1 MAPSEE
7 ETMAERKKSRG
18 HLRRPSAEELC
29 ACAARDYLEVSTAEC
44 EGLLPFV
51 DEYLDMLD
59 EVEELPELRPPL
71 RHAMRDPG
79 REPRPDEDP
88 YNAFTRLC
96 RIEGTGRGPLAGKRV
111 GVKDN
116 IAVAGVPLT
125 NGSRTLSSIPSVDAV
140 VVERILDAGGTIV
153 GKLNLDDFSSSGYG
167 DTSFFG
173 ATRNPRKPTHSPG
186 GSSSGAGSAVASGA
200 VDVALGADQGG
211 SVRIPAAMCGCVG
224 IKATHGLVPSFGITY
239 MDHTLDSI
247 GPLGATVE
255 DVAALLAVIA
265 GHDWRDPQWVRG
277 PLEVDDY
284 RSAVDEPPDDLRIG
298 VVREALDESLCAP
311 AVVDATERAI
321 DALRGEAASVELV
334 SIPLWRSGFAIWAS
348 VLLAGWPA
356 MIRSDGMGYGHF
368 GYVDVPRVHATALV
382 RRQEAN
388 LFSPFMKLV
397 LLVNTFVERNYF
409 GTVFA
414 KAQNQRLALRRAV
427 DEALAQCDLLLTP
440 TVPHVATGLPAGRLS
455 EIDALSKSVT
465 QTLLTCQLNATG
477 HPALA
482 LPSGTDSDGL
492 PTSVQIIGR
501 QFDERRMFRAAFALE
516 RLLDVDLKVASVA

>member
-1 MAPSEE
+1 
-7 ETMAERKKSRG
+7 MAERKRSRG
-18 HLRRPSAEELC
+18 HLRRPSAEELR
-29 ACAARDYLEVSTAEC
+29 ACAARDYLELSIGEC
-44 EGLLPFV
+44 EALLPFV
-51 DEYLDMLD
+51 DEYLEVLD
-59 EVEELPELRPPL
+59 EVEELPELLPPL
-71 RHAMRDPG
+71 RHVTRDPG
-79 REPRPDEDP
+79 RAPRPEEDP

-96 RIEGTGRGPLAGKRV
+96 RIEGADRGPLAGKRI
-111 GVKDN
+111 GIKDN

-125 NGSRTLSSIPSVDAV
+125 NASRTLSSIPSVDAV

-173 ATRNPRKPTHSPG
+173 PTRNPRKPTHSPG
-186 GSSSGAGSAVASGA
+186 GSSSGAASAVASGA
-200 VDVALGADQGG
+200 VDLALGADQGG

-239 MDHTLDSI
+239 MDHTLDAI

-255 DVAALLAVIA
+255 DVATLLGVIA

-277 PLEVDDY
+277 PLEVGDY
-284 RSAVDEPPDDLRIG
+284 RGAADESLEELRIG
-298 VVREALDESLCAP
+298 VIREALDESLCEP
-311 AVVDATERAI
+311 AVREATERAI
-321 DALRGEAASVELV
+321 DALGDERASVESV
-334 SIPLWRSGFAIWAS
+334 SVPLWRSGFAIWAS
-348 VLLAGWPA
+348 VLLGSWPA

-388 LFSPFMKLV
+388 LFSPFVKLV
-397 LLVNTFVERNYF
+397 LLTNTFVERQYF

-414 KAQNQRLALRRAV
+414 KAQNQRLALRRAL
-427 DEALAQCDLLLTP
+427 DEALERFDLLLTP
-440 TVPHVATGLPAGRLS
+440 TVPRVATALPVGRLS
-455 EIDALSKSVT
+455 ETDALAKSVT

-482 LPSGTDSDGL
+482 LPSGVDGDGL

-501 QFDERRMFRAAFALE
+501 HFDERRIFRAAFALE
-516 RLLDVDLKVASVA
+516 RLLDVELSAVPAV